1 MRKDEA
7 ERLLEE
13 TFPHDFDIDRF
24 AKFIKELFNKIDVQY
39 RDCTKYIAQE
49 YQEFLSNVVKIGEY
63 EDVKKRHIEV
73 LVVKLKRTS
82 SRDRART
89 MQRNFVAK
97 WLGNYDKD
105 AALVAFYGDDLS
117 DWRFSFIKMEYSLTK
132 TEDGKVKVAT
142 ELTPAKRCSFLVG
155 KNEPNHTAKKQL
167 VDLLMDE
174 QTSPTLEDLEEA
186 FSVEKV
192 TEEFFSEYK
201 ERYLELRDELEKIV
215 SKNEDVRRE
224 FAEKCIDVVDFS
236 KRLLGQIVFIYFLQ
250 KKGWLGVG
258 KDPTTGKFK
267 KWGEGPKDFL
277 RRLFDKKIV
286 EYKNFFNDV
295 LEPLFYEALARPRL
309 DEDAFFSKFNCKI
322 PFLNGGL
329 FEPINGYSWHSIDI
343 LISDDIFKKILST
356 FDTYNFTVKEDE
368 PLDKEVA
375 IDPEMLGKVFENL
388 LEVKDRKSKGAYYT
402 PREIVHYM
410 CQQSLINYLETN
422 TGINRTDIE
431 HLIYLSDFSISGKE
445 NLPKSIEQNY
455 RKIDNSLKNIKIVDP
470 AVGSGAFPVGMMNK
484 IVKMRTALTPLFTEG
499 EQQIRTTYNLKRE
512 AIENSLYGVD
522 IEPSAVDIA
531 QLRFWLSLIVDE
543 ESIDNIRPL
552 PNLDH
557 KIMCGNSLL
566 EEFEG
571 KRLFDERLLQ
581 KLPEE
586 KPVKLEEIE
595 REKNRLYKE
604 FHDIHTGKKQNN
616 GRAKEIEKELK
627 KLEKRKKDIL
637 SDNKEDITQLSLH
650 SDFSRKIVESQKKL
664 NELKEL
670 QSKYFNEQNREI
682 KRQLAEQIDI
692 IEWEFIEETLK
703 EQNSEEALHKLQ
715 QYKKYK
721 SKPFFL
727 WKLFFAEIFQNGNP
741 GFDIVIANPPYLK
754 ERDNKQI
761 FEIVNKSNFGRE
773 YHQGKMDYW
782 YYFLHKAIDIS
793 RSKGTITYI
802 TSRYWLNSNGAK
814 KLIRRIKNEL
824 CFVEF
829 VDIGKLKV
837 FNEVAGQHMVAV
849 YQRSKI
855 IQNFIYKK
863 LQNDLSDVDKH
874 ENTKNLQIKIL
885 SNIDVFSDNDEII
898 LEKTSFDQLNTV
910 HLGKIT
916 DTSVGVQES
925 PDKLS
930 KKQIEKSGRNDL
942 KVGQGVFVLT
952 NEEIEKLNI
961 NEDEK
966 LILKKYLDPNDIIR
980 YKIQWNNKYLIYSD
994 NNIKEKIRNDKR
1006 YSNLKAHLDYLKDF
1020 ITSSNKPYGLHRPRK
1035 KKYFENPKIIFKNMF
1050 VKVEFAYD
1058 VSEHFYY
1065 GFSFSSIIQK
1075 DTNYDLKYI
1084 LALLNSKFAQNWFY
1098 KNGKKRGAGVDIGV
1112 EKLRLFP
1119 VKNITSDEQKQ
1130 FVNLVDKI
1138 LNIIKDDD
1146 YLNNTNKQIK
1156 VKEIEKEIDQLV
1168 YNLYNLKPDEVKIIE
1183 KLCEM
1188 TS

>member
-174 QTSPTLEDLEEA
+174 QISPTLEDLEEA

-258 KDPTTGKFK
+258 KDPATGKFK

-277 RRLFDKKIV
+277 RRLFDRKIV

-329 FEPINGYSWHSIDI
+329 FEPINGYSWHAIDI
-343 LISDDIFKKILST
+343 LIDNDIFKNILGT

-388 LEVKDRKSKGAYYT
+388 LEVKDRKSKGAFYT
-402 PREIVHYM
+402 QREIVHYM

-422 TGINRTDIE
+422 TGIKKTDIQQF
-431 HLIYLSDFSISGKE
+431 IYLGDFSIRDKE
-445 NLPKSIEQNY
+445 NLPKSIDQTY
-455 RKIDNSLKNIKIVDP
+455 RKIDDLLKNIKIVDP
-470 AVGSGAFPVGMMNK
+470 AVGSGAFLVGMMNE
-484 IVKMRTALTPLFTEG
+484 IVKARTILTPLFGDNEI
-499 EQQIRTTYNLKRE
+499 QRTSYNLKRE
-512 AIENSLYGVD
+512 AIANNLYGVD

-543 ESIDNIRPL
+543 ESIDKIQPL

-571 KRLFDERLLQ
+571 KKLFDERLLL
-581 KLPEE
+581 KLTEE
-586 KPVKLEEIE
+586 KPVELEQIE

-604 FHDIHTGKKQNN
+604 SHDIHTGKQQNN

-627 KLEKRKKDIL
+627 RLEKLKKEIL
-637 SDNKEDITQLSLH
+637 SGPREDLPQLSLH
-650 SDFSRKIVESQKKL
+650 SDFNRRIIESQKKL
-664 NELKEL
+664 KELKEL
-670 QSKYFNEQNREI
+670 QSEYFNEQNRER
-682 KRQLAEQIDI
+682 KKQLAEQIDI

-703 EQNSEEALHKLQ
+703 EQNSEEAIQKLQ

-727 WKLFFAEIFQNGNP
+727 WKLYFAEVFQRDSP
-741 GFDIVIANPPYLK
+741 GFDIVIANPPYLGEKDHK
-754 ERDNKQI
+754 EI
-761 FEIVNKSNFGRE
+761 FREIKISEFGRKF
-773 YHQGKMDYW
+773 YKRKMDIF
-782 YYFLHKAIDIS
+782 YFFFHKALDLARNKAVIS
-793 RSKGTITYI
+793 
-802 TSRYWLNSNGAK
+802 
-814 KLIRRIKNEL
+814 
-824 CFVEF
+824 
-829 VDIGKLKV
+829 
-837 FNEVAGQHMVAV
+837 
-849 YQRSKI
+849 
-855 IQNFIYKK
+855 FI
-863 LQNDLSDVDKH
+863 S
-874 ENTKNLQIKIL
+874 
-885 SNIDVFSDNDEII
+885 
-898 LEKTSFDQLNTV
+898 
-910 HLGKIT
+910 
-916 DTSVGVQES
+916 
-925 PDKLS
+925 
-930 KKQIEKSGRNDL
+930 
-942 KVGQGVFVLT
+942 
-952 NEEIEKLNI
+952 
-961 NEDEK
+961 
-966 LILKKYLDPNDIIR
+966 
-980 YKIQWNNKYLIYSD
+980 
-994 NNIKEKIRNDKR
+994 
-1006 YSNLKAHLDYLKDF
+1006 
-1020 ITSSNKPYGLHRPRK
+1020 
-1035 KKYFENPKIIFKNMF
+1035 
-1050 VKVEFAYD
+1050 
-1058 VSEHFYY
+1058 
-1065 GFSFSSIIQK
+1065 
-1075 DTNYDLKYI
+1075 TNYFI
-1084 LALLNSKFAQNWFY
+1084 NCS
-1098 KNGKKRGAGVDIGV
+1098 
-1112 EKLRLFP
+1112 
-1119 VKNITSDEQKQ
+1119 
-1130 FVNLVDKI
+1130 
-1138 LNIIKDDD
+1138 
-1146 YLNNTNKQIK
+1146 
-1156 VKEIEKEIDQLV
+1156 
-1168 YNLYNLKPDEVKIIE
+1168 
-1183 KLCEM
+1183 
-1188 TS
+1188 